1 VTEAG
6 TGLTGSQQHDRGS
19 GRDVNGITPQLLLL
33 VPLVLI
39 ELGLAVWALYDLTR
53 PGRRVRGESRLMWGL
68 IVVLASLLGPILYFV
83 VGRQE
88 GTAEAEERPAWPAAP
103 PAGAPPASPSTGS
116 PTDAPPLWPARAP
129 GATGAPVAA
138 PAESSR
144 SATHPVA
151 APAIACR
158 GLTKRYP
165 GDILALDGL
174 DLVVPSGSVFGL
186 LGPNGAGKTTTLR
199 LLAGLAHPT
208 AGTAT
213 VAGYALGADGLTG
226 RIGFLDQDPRY
237 YGWATGN
244 ELVMFVGLLHGMS
257 GSTLEARTGE
267 VMAQV
272 GLTHAA
278 DRRVATY
285 SGGMRQ
291 RLGIAQALVNRPSVL
306 ILYEPVSSL
315 DPEGRRDLLA
325 LIAELRGSATV
336 LFSTHVLADVER
348 VCDRV
353 GILDRGRLVTEGP
366 LSELLDRHALPIYR
380 VDPEPDQAPAVGR
393 LVEALRVADWTT
405 DVTAEHGTVRVTVR
419 DPGRASRE
427 LLPAIVAAEL
437 AVAGV
442 ERVRPTL
449 EDVFLNLTGD
459 RDGVGSD
466 DGGGHGGAGIG
477 KVATPRGREGVA

>member
-1 VTEAG
+1 VTA
-6 TGLTGSQQHDRGS
+6 
-19 GRDVNGITPQLLLL
+19 ITPQLLLLL
-33 VPLVLI
+33 VPLVLV
-39 ELGLAVWALYDLTR
+39 ELGLAIWALYDLTR

-68 IVVLASLLGPILYFV
+68 IVVLVSLLGPILYFV
-83 VGRQE
+83 AGREE
-88 GTAEAEERPAWPAAP
+88 GTAEAEPRPSWPAASAEIP
-103 PAGAPPASPSTGS
+103 AAVPAGTPAAALPASAAAQAAPLPETPS
-116 PTDAPPLWPARAP
+116 
-129 GATGAPVAA
+129 A
-138 PAESSR
+138 PAETSGP
-144 SATHPVA
+144 ATHPVA
-151 APAIACR
+151 APAIACH

-199 LLAGLAHPT
+199 LLAGLARPT
-208 AGTAT
+208 AGNAT
-213 VAGYALGADGLTG
+213 VAGYALGAHGLTG

-237 YGWATGN
+237 YAWATGN
-244 ELVMFVGLLHGMS
+244 ELVMLVGLLHGMS
-257 GSTLEARTGE
+257 GSALEARTGE

-272 GLTHAA
+272 GLTDAA

-306 ILYEPVSSL
+306 ILDEPVSSL

-366 LSELLDRHALPIYR
+366 LTELLDRHALPIYR
-380 VDPEPDQAPAVGR
+380 VDPEPGQAQAVGR
-393 LVEALRVADWTT
+393 LVAALRAADWTT

-449 EDVFLNLTGD
+449 EDVFLHLTGD
-459 RDGVGSD
+459 GVGVGSGDGVGEN
-466 DGGGHGGAGIG
+466 DGVSVGN
-477 KVATPRGREGVA
+477 VATPHGREGLA